1 MNRSRQRSATMLVL
15 LVLGLSL
22 CQCGGGGGSSGPTA
36 PSDFL
41 LTFGGQISNAT
52 GRQTLR
58 EVEVLLDGRVIGRS
72 SSNTSTFT
80 LIWLV
85 TARVGRGQH
94 EFAVR
99 LVQQSSSPTR
109 YLVGGGV
116 DGVDANGAKVV
127 DVNFPQRNENFSTG
141 DRVAWTFSF

>member
-1 MNRSRQRSATMLVL
+1 MRPSQQHTILLVL
-15 LVLGLSL
+15 LVLCLSL

-41 LTFGGQISNAT
+41 LTFGGQISNAA

-58 EVEVLLDGRVIGRS
+58 EIEVLLDGRVIGRS
-72 SSNTSTFT
+72 SSDTNTFT

-85 TARVGRGQH
+85 TARTGRGQH

-109 YLVGGGV
+109 YIVGGGV
-116 DGVDANGAKVV
+116 DGVDSNGAKVV
-127 DVNFPQRNENFSTG
+127 DVDFPQRNQNFSTG